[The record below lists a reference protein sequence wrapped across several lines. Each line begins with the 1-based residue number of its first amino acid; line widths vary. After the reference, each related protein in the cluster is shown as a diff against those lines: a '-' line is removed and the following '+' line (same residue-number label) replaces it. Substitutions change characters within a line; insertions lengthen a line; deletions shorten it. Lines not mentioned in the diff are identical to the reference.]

1 MALNIDH
8 CLRTGPFN
16 EHGEFGAAL
25 SVVTLIVICACVCR
39 VFDRFLL
46 DSLQMLP
53 QPSGPFGNV
62 C

>member
-25 SVVTLIVICACVCR
+25 SAVTLIVIRACVYR

-46 DSLQMLP
+46 DFL
-53 QPSGPFGNV
+53 
-62 C
+62 